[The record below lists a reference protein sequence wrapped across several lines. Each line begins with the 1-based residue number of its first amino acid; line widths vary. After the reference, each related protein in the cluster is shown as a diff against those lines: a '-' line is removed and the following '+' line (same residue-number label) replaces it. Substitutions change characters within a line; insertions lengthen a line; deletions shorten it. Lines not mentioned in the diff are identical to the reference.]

1 MSFSERREARNTENS
16 FDFAVFMFVCTTI
29 DMKKELLI
37 DVAKAAAVSR
47 YEKTSDDDDGV
58 IITFA
63 SSEWYDYVEGTT
75 FCLQFPLENEQGL
88 PK

>member
-1 MSFSERREARNTENS
+1 
-16 FDFAVFMFVCTTI
+16 MFVCTI

-47 YEKTSDDDDGV
+47 YEKTSDDDDDGV

>member
-16 FDFAVFMFVCTTI
+16 FDFAVFMFVCTI

-47 YEKTSDDDDGV
+47 YEKTSDDDDDGV

-63 SSEWYDYVEGTT
+63 SSE
-75 FCLQFPLENEQGL
+75 
-88 PK
+88 